1 MNSEDELINGTFG
14 KARRFLG
21 LASQI
26 HVYKSNRKS
35 DKIYGTVIHEIAHA
49 AHWNQGRWVFHDTDD
64 YVSESWARGVQ
75 WALTRMIYGTS
86 YVVGFSSDYPEY
98 TLVVV
103 DMIDDEK
110 NNTKVSESVS
120 GYTLSQIE
128 NAMIGKKTWS
138 SWRDHIKSKYN
149 NSAEN
154 QLDALFSAW
163 K

>member
-49 AHWNQGRWVFHDTDD
+49 AHWNANRSVYGNSSSLVK
-64 YVSESWARGVQ
+64 ESWAVGVQ
-75 WALTRMIYGTS
+75 NVLTQMTYSGYKRGYSGFYTS
-86 YVVGFSSDYPEY
+86 VVEDMMDSDK
-98 TLVVV
+98 T
-103 DMIDDEK
+103 
-110 NNTKVSESVS
+110 NTKVTESVS
-120 GYTLSQIE
+120 GYTISQIE

>member
-1 MNSEDELINGTFG
+1 M
-14 KARRFLG
+14 
-21 LASQI
+21 
-26 HVYKSNRKS
+26 Y
-35 DKIYGTVIHEIAHA
+35 IYGTVIHELAHA